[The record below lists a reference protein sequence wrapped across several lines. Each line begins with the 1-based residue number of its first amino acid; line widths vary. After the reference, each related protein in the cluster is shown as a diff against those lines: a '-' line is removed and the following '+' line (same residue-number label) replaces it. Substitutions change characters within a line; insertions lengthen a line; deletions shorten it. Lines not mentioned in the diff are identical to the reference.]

1 MPNTERDLSAVEIA
15 KLEGQMM
22 QGFAELGGKLDT
34 LISRQEAAEASRS
47 EDRTLAQSRHDDH
60 ETRIRVLESHGTS
73 DHESRIDEL
82 EARKTIAPWQLWTA
96 VASIVT
102 VAGII
107 IGAVTNIIK

>member
-15 KLEGQMM
+15 KLEGAMM
-22 QGFAELGGKLDT
+22 AGFAELGGKLDG
-34 LISRQEAAEASRS
+34 LIASQKAAEANRND
-47 EDRTLAQSRHDDH
+47 DRALAAQRHDDH
-60 ETRIRVLESHGTS
+60 ESRIRVLESHGTS
-73 DHESRIDEL
+73 DHETRIDSL

-107 IGAVTNIIK
+107 IGAIANLTN